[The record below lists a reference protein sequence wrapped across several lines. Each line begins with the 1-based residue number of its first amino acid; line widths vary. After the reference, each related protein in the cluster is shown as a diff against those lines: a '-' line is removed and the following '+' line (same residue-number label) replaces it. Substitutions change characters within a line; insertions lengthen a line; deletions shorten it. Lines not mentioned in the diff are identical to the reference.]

1 MKALI
6 IDDERLARAEVRRLL
21 ADFTWVK
28 VVGEAENAE
37 QALELIQ
44 SQQPDLLFL
53 DVQMP
58 GKTGFDLI
66 EEIRGDLPRIIFT
79 TAYDEFALRA
89 FEVNALDY
97 LMKPITPDRFAAAL
111 ARAREE
117 PLGPA
122 NQSPLRSSDQVFVRD
137 GERCWFIPV
146 SKIRLLESEGNY
158 TRVRFENQS
167 PLIYRSLSTLEQRL
181 PADDFFR
188 INRQQVVN
196 LHFIE
201 RIETWFSHG
210 LKIWLKGGEECEVS
224 RRAARAFR
232 QKLSL

>member
-21 ADFTWVK
+21 DDFNWVK
-28 VVGEAENAE
+28 IVGEAENAE
-37 QALELIQ
+37 QALALIQ
-44 SQQPDLLFL
+44 AQQPDLLFL

-66 EEIRGDLPRIIFT
+66 EEIRGDMPRIIFT

-111 ARAREE
+111 ARVREE
-117 PLGPA
+117 QIAPA
-122 NQSPLRSSDQVFVRD
+122 DQSPLRSSDQVFVRD

-146 SKIRLLESEGNY
+146 SKVRLLESEGNY

-181 PADDFFR
+181 PAEDFFR

-201 RIETWFSHG
+201 KIETWFSHG

>member
-21 ADFTWVK
+21 DDFDWVK

-37 QALELIQ
+37 QALALIQ
-44 SQQPDLLFL
+44 AQQPDLLFL

-58 GKTGFDLI
+58 DKTGFELI
-66 EEIRGDLPRIIFT
+66 EEIRGEMPRIIFT

-111 ARAREE
+111 SRVRED
-117 PLGPA
+117 PLAPED
-122 NQSPLRSSDQVFVRD
+122 QSPLRSSDQVFVRD

-210 LKIWLKGGEECEVS
+210 LKVWLKGGEECEVS

>member
-6 IDDERLARAEVRRLL
+6 VDDERLARAEVRRLL
-21 ADFTWVK
+21 DDFNWVK

-37 QALELIQ
+37 QALTLIQ
-44 SQQPDLLFL
+44 EQQPDLLFL

-66 EEIRGDLPRIIFT
+66 EEIRGEMPRIIFT

-111 ARAREE
+111 SRAREE
-117 PLGPA
+117 PVAPA
-122 NQSPLRSSDQVFVRD
+122 DQSPLRSSDQVFVRD
-137 GERCWFIPV
+137 GDRCWFIPV

-181 PADDFFR
+181 SAEDFFR

>member
-21 ADFTWVK
+21 DDFDWVK

-37 QALELIQ
+37 QALALIQ

-58 GKTGFDLI
+58 GKTGFELI
-66 EEIRGDLPRIIFT
+66 EEIRGEMPRIIFT

-111 ARAREE
+111 SRAREE
-117 PLGPA
+117 PVAPED
-122 NQSPLRSSDQVFVRD
+122 QSPLRSSDQVFVRD

>member
-21 ADFTWVK
+21 DDFGWVK
-28 VVGEAENAE
+28 VVGEAENVE
-37 QALELIQ
+37 QALELIRA
-44 SQQPDLLFL
+44 QQPDLLFL

-66 EEIRGDLPRIIFT
+66 EEIRGELPRIIFT

-111 ARAREE
+111 ARVRDE
-117 PLGPA
+117 PVVSGD
-122 NQSPLRSSDQVFVRD
+122 QSPLRSSDQVFVRD

-181 PADDFFR
+181 PAEDFFR

-201 RIETWFSHG
+201 KIETWFSHG

>member
-37 QALELIQ
+37 QALALIQ

-188 INRQQVVN
+188 INRQQVAN

>member
-21 ADFTWVK
+21 DDFNWVK
-28 VVGEAENAE
+28 VVGEAENVE

-44 SQQPDLLFL
+44 AQQPDLLFL

-66 EEIRGDLPRIIFT
+66 EEIRGEMPRIIFT

-97 LMKPITPDRFAAAL
+97 LMKPIMPDRFAAAL
-111 ARAREE
+111 TRVREE
-117 PLGPA
+117 QDGPE
-122 NQSPLRSSDQVFVRD
+122 NQSALRSSDQVFVRD

>member
-21 ADFTWVK
+21 ADFNWVK

-37 QALELIQ
+37 QALALIQ
-44 SQQPDLLFL
+44 SQQPDLVFL

-58 GKTGFDLI
+58 GKSGFDLI
-66 EEIRGDLPRIIFT
+66 EEIRGDMPRIIFT

-111 ARAREE
+111 SKVREE
-117 PLGPA
+117 PVGPA
-122 NQSPLRSSDQVFVRD
+122 NHSPLRSSDQVFVRD

-188 INRQQVVN
+188 INRQQVAN

-201 RIETWFSHG
+201 KIETWFSHG

>member
-6 IDDERLARAEVRRLL
+6 VDDERLARAEVRRLL
-21 ADFTWVK
+21 DDFNWVK

-37 QALELIQ
+37 QALALIQ

-58 GKTGFDLI
+58 GKTGFELI
-66 EEIRGDLPRIIFT
+66 EEIRGEMPRIIFT

-111 ARAREE
+111 SRVREE
-117 PLGPA
+117 PLAPED
-122 NQSPLRSSDQVFVRD
+122 QSPLRSSDQVFVRD

-196 LHFIE
+196 LHFID

-224 RRAARAFR
+224 RRAARTFR

>member
-21 ADFTWVK
+21 DDFDWVK

-37 QALELIQ
+37 QALALIQ
-44 SQQPDLLFL
+44 AQQPDLLFL

-58 GKTGFDLI
+58 DKTGFELI
-66 EEIRGDLPRIIFT
+66 EEIRGEMPRIIFT

-111 ARAREE
+111 SRVREE
-117 PLGPA
+117 PLAPED
-122 NQSPLRSSDQVFVRD
+122 QSPLRSSDQVFVRD

-146 SKIRLLESEGNY
+146 SRIRLLESEGNY

-210 LKIWLKGGEECEVS
+210 LKIWLKGVEECEVS

>member
-6 IDDERLARAEVRRLL
+6 VDDERLARAEVRRLL
-21 ADFTWVK
+21 GDFDWIK
-28 VVGEAENAE
+28 IVGEAENAE
-37 QALELIQ
+37 QALSLTQELH
-44 SQQPDLLFL
+44 PDLLLL

-58 GKTGFDLI
+58 GKSGFDLI
-66 EEIRGDLPRIIFT
+66 EEIRGEVPRIIFT
-79 TAYDEFALRA
+79 TAFDEFALRA

-111 ARAREE
+111 NRLRDA
-117 PLGPA
+117 PA
-122 NQSPLRSSDQVFVRD
+122 APQSQLPLRSSDQVFVRD

-146 SKIRLLESEGNY
+146 NKIRLLESEGNY
-158 TRVRFENQS
+158 TRVRFENHA
-167 PLIYRSLSTLEQRL
+167 PLIYRSLSTLELRL

-201 RIETWFSHG
+201 KIETWFSHG
-210 LKIWLKGGEECEVS
+210 LKIWVKGGEECEVS
-224 RRAARAFR
+224 RRAARSFR

>member
-21 ADFTWVK
+21 DDFDWVK

-37 QALELIQ
+37 QALALIQ

-58 GKTGFDLI
+58 GKTGFELI
-66 EEIRGDLPRIIFT
+66 EEIRGEMPRIIFT

-111 ARAREE
+111 SRAREE
-117 PLGPA
+117 PVAPED
-122 NQSPLRSSDQVFVRD
+122 QSPLRSSDQVFVRD

-232 QKLSL
+232 

>member
-21 ADFTWVK
+21 DDFNWVK

-37 QALELIQ
+37 QALALIQ
-44 SQQPDLLFL
+44 AQQPDLLFL

-66 EEIRGDLPRIIFT
+66 EEIRGDMPRIIFT

-111 ARAREE
+111 ARVREDPMAAE
-117 PLGPA
+117 D
-122 NQSPLRSSDQVFVRD
+122 QSPLRSSDQVFVRD

-146 SKIRLLESEGNY
+146 SKVRLLESEGNY

-181 PADDFFR
+181 PAEDFFR

-201 RIETWFSHG
+201 KIETWFSHG
-210 LKIWLKGGEECEVS
+210 L
-224 RRAARAFR
+224 
-232 QKLSL
+232 

>member
-21 ADFTWVK
+21 DDFNWVK
-28 VVGEAENAE
+28 LVGEAENAE
-37 QALELIQ
+37 QALGLIQ
-44 SQQPDLLFL
+44 AEQPDLLFL

-58 GKTGFDLI
+58 GKSGFDLL
-66 EEIRGDLPRIIFT
+66 EEIRGEMPRVIFT

-111 ARAREE
+111 ARVRDE
-117 PLGPA
+117 PAGPA
-122 NQSPLRSSDQVFVRD
+122 SQAPLRSSDQVFVRD

-167 PLIYRSLSTLEQRL
+167 PLIYRSLSTLEARL
-181 PADDFFR
+181 PAEDFFR
-188 INRQQVVN
+188 INRQQVAN
-196 LHFIE
+196 LHYIE

>member
-21 ADFTWVK
+21 DDFDWVK

-37 QALELIQ
+37 QALALIQ
-44 SQQPDLLFL
+44 AQQPDLLFL
-53 DVQMP
+53 DIQMP
-58 GKTGFDLI
+58 DKTGFELI
-66 EEIRGDLPRIIFT
+66 EEIRGEMPRIIFT

-111 ARAREE
+111 SRVREE
-117 PLGPA
+117 PVAPED
-122 NQSPLRSSDQVFVRD
+122 QSPLRSSDQVFVRD

-210 LKIWLKGGEECEVS
+210 LKVWLKGGEECEVS

>member
-37 QALELIQ
+37 QALALIQ

-181 PADDFFR
+181 PAEDFFR
-188 INRQQVVN
+188 INRQQVAN

-201 RIETWFSHG
+201 KIETWFSHG

>member
-21 ADFTWVK
+21 GDFDWVK

-37 QALELIQ
+37 QALALIQ
-44 SQQPDLLFL
+44 AQQPDLLFL
-53 DVQMP
+53 DIQMP
-58 GKTGFDLI
+58 DKTGFELI
-66 EEIRGDLPRIIFT
+66 EEIRGEIPRIIFT

-111 ARAREE
+111 SRVREE
-117 PLGPA
+117 PSAPED
-122 NQSPLRSSDQVFVRD
+122 QSPLRSSDQVFVRD

-167 PLIYRSLSTLEQRL
+167 PLIYRSLSMLEQRL

-210 LKIWLKGGEECEVS
+210 LKVWLKGGEECEVS
-224 RRAARAFR
+224 RRAARTFR

>member
-21 ADFTWVK
+21 DDFGWVK
-28 VVGEAENAE
+28 VVGEAENVE

-44 SQQPDLLFL
+44 AQQPELLFL

-58 GKTGFDLI
+58 GKSGFDLL
-66 EEIRGDLPRIIFT
+66 EEIRGEMPRVIFT

-97 LMKPITPDRFAAAL
+97 LMKPITPERFAAAL
-111 ARAREE
+111 TRIREE
-117 PLGPA
+117 PAESA

-167 PLIYRSLSTLEQRL
+167 PLIYRSLTTLEQRL
-181 PADDFFR
+181 ATEDFFR

-196 LHFIE
+196 LHFIDK
-201 RIETWFSHG
+201 IETWFSHG

>member
-21 ADFTWVK
+21 DDFSWVK

-37 QALELIQ
+37 QALALIQ

-58 GKTGFDLI
+58 GKTGFELI
-66 EEIRGDLPRIIFT
+66 EEIRGEMPRIIFT

-111 ARAREE
+111 SRVRDE
-117 PLGPA
+117 PLAPED
-122 NQSPLRSSDQVFVRD
+122 QSPLRSSDQVFVRD

-181 PADDFFR
+181 PGDDFFR

-201 RIETWFSHG
+201 KIETWFSHG
-210 LKIWLKGGEECEVS
+210 LKIWLKGGGECEVS

>member
-21 ADFTWVK
+21 DDFNWVK

-37 QALELIQ
+37 QALALIQ
-44 SQQPDLLFL
+44 AQQPDLLFL

-66 EEIRGDLPRIIFT
+66 EEIRGDMPRIIFT

-111 ARAREE
+111 ARVREDPMALE
-117 PLGPA
+117 D
-122 NQSPLRSSDQVFVRD
+122 QSPLRSSDQVFVRD

-146 SKIRLLESEGNY
+146 SKVRLLESEGNY

-181 PADDFFR
+181 PAEDFFR

-201 RIETWFSHG
+201 KIETWFSHG

>member
-21 ADFTWVK
+21 DDFNWVN

-37 QALELIQ
+37 QALALIQ

-58 GKTGFDLI
+58 GKTGFELI
-66 EEIRGDLPRIIFT
+66 EEIRGEMPRIIFT

-111 ARAREE
+111 SRVREE
-117 PLGPA
+117 PLAPED
-122 NQSPLRSSDQVFVRD
+122 QSPLRSSDQVFVRD

-210 LKIWLKGGEECEVS
+210 LKVWLKGGEECEVS

>member
-122 NQSPLRSSDQVFVRD
+122 NQSPLHSSDQVFVRD

-167 PLIYRSLSTLEQRL
+167 PLIYRSLSTLELRL
-181 PADDFFR
+181 PAEDFFR
-188 INRQQVVN
+188 INRQQVAN

>member
-21 ADFTWVK
+21 EDFGWVK
-28 VVGEAENAE
+28 VVGEAENVE

-44 SQQPDLLFL
+44 AQQPELLFL

-58 GKTGFDLI
+58 GKSGFDLL
-66 EEIRGDLPRIIFT
+66 EEIRGEMPRVIFT

-111 ARAREE
+111 TRIREE
-117 PLGPA
+117 PAESA

-167 PLIYRSLSTLEQRL
+167 PLIYRSLTTLEQRL
-181 PADDFFR
+181 ATEDFFR

-196 LHFIE
+196 LHFIDK
-201 RIETWFSHG
+201 IETWFSHG

>member
-37 QALELIQ
+37 QALALIQ

-66 EEIRGDLPRIIFT
+66 EEIRGEMPRIIFT

-117 PLGPA
+117 QLGPA

-196 LHFIE
+196 LHFIDK
-201 RIETWFSHG
+201 IETWFSHG

>member
-21 ADFTWVK
+21 DDFGWVK
-28 VVGEAENAE
+28 VVGEAENVE

-44 SQQPDLLFL
+44 AQQPELLFL

-58 GKTGFDLI
+58 GKSGFDLL
-66 EEIRGDLPRIIFT
+66 EEIRGEMPRVIFT

-97 LMKPITPDRFAAAL
+97 LMKPITPERFAAAL
-111 ARAREE
+111 TRIREE
-117 PLGPA
+117 PAESA

-167 PLIYRSLSTLEQRL
+167 PLIYRSLTTLEQRL
-181 PADDFFR
+181 SAEDFFR

-196 LHFIE
+196 LHFIDK
-201 RIETWFSHG
+201 IETWFSHG

>member
-21 ADFTWVK
+21 DDFNWVK

-66 EEIRGDLPRIIFT
+66 EEIRGEMPRIIFT

-111 ARAREE
+111 TRAREE
-117 PLGPA
+117 PDAPE
-122 NQSPLRSSDQVFVRD
+122 NQSALRSSDQVFVRD

>member
-21 ADFTWVK
+21 ADFNWVK

-37 QALELIQ
+37 QALALIQ

-58 GKTGFDLI
+58 GKSGFDLI
-66 EEIRGDLPRIIFT
+66 EEIRGDMPRVIFT

-111 ARAREE
+111 SRVREE
-117 PLGPA
+117 PVGPA

-188 INRQQVVN
+188 INRQQVAN

-201 RIETWFSHG
+201 KIETWFSHG

>member
-21 ADFTWVK
+21 DDFGWVK
-28 VVGEAENAE
+28 VVGEAENVE

-44 SQQPDLLFL
+44 AQQPELLFL

-58 GKTGFDLI
+58 GKSGFDLL
-66 EEIRGDLPRIIFT
+66 EEIRGEMPRVIFT

-97 LMKPITPDRFAAAL
+97 VMKPITPDRFAAAL
-111 ARAREE
+111 SRIREE
-117 PLGPA
+117 PAESA

-167 PLIYRSLSTLEQRL
+167 PLIYRSLTTLEQRL
-181 PADDFFR
+181 AIEDFFR

-196 LHFIE
+196 LHFIDK
-201 RIETWFSHG
+201 IETWFSHG

>member
-21 ADFTWVK
+21 DEFNWVK

-37 QALELIQ
+37 QALALIQ
-44 SQQPDLLFL
+44 EQQPDLLFL

-66 EEIRGDLPRIIFT
+66 EEIRGEMPRIIFT

-111 ARAREE
+111 SRVREE
-117 PLGPA
+117 QVAPV